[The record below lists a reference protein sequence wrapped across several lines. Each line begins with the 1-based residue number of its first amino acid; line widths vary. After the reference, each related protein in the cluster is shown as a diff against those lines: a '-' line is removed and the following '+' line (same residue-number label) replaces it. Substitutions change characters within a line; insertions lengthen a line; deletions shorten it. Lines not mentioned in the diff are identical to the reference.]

1 MPIPPLLQ
9 AVIAFVRKGYPQG
22 VPEHD
27 YLPLFALLRRRLS
40 EEEVAEIA
48 AALIED
54 AAARRAVSR
63 DPASQRPASQD
74 AASQDPAAIREAIA
88 RLIREPP
95 SETDIERVRARL
107 GAAGWRDETR

>member
-9 AVIAFVRKGYPQG
+9 AIIAFVRKGYPQG

-48 AALIED
+48 AALTED
-54 AAARRAVSR
+54 AASR
-63 DPASQRPASQD
+63 NAAPESP
-74 AASQDPAAIREAIA
+74 ASQDPAAIREAIA
-88 RLIREPP
+88 HLIREPP

-107 GAAGWRDETR
+107 DAAGWHDERR

>member
-9 AVIAFVRKGYPQG
+9 AIIAFVRKGYPQG

-48 AALIED
+48 AALNE
-54 AAARRAVSR
+54 
-63 DPASQRPASQD
+63 D
-74 AASQDPAAIREAIA
+74 AASQHPAPRHLAPQHPASRNPAAIRAAIA
-88 RLIREPP
+88 HLIREPP
-95 SETDIERVRARL
+95 SEADIERVRARL
-107 GAAGWRDETR
+107 DEAGWHDETR